1 MLYAMFAN
9 IAIIGFFIFIG
20 GHLLKDKQLTI
31 DSDFLLKATIGM
43 LTGALGII
51 LMIYSVRI
59 DNGLIIDLRYIAIIL
74 ATITTGPVSAI
85 IASIII
91 VIGRLSMFGI
101 NYYSL
106 NGVLNVLLIGAGSTA
121 IWIYLKKSFIQKWV
135 YLNVFCIGV
144 TSIFLMYLL
153 TDWTVAIYFIIISS
167 IASLFTFYSYRYAYE
182 TNESYRKLKREA
194 MKDPLTGLN
203 NVRKFDQFF
212 NEQIQHFKEKRIN
225 HLSLLVIDIDFF
237 KKINDEHGHLT
248 GDKILKEFGDVL
260 RNELSQEGIISRNGG
275 EEFTVLLPNIKF
287 EDAHTIGEELRKS
300 VENHLFLKDTVK
312 KQITFSAGVASNN
325 EFSCDMSMDE
335 LYSRADE
342 KLYQAKKAGRNRVYP
357 KVIKYRGTGKGKQAL

>member
-20 GHLLKDKQLTI
+20 GHLLKDKQLSI
-31 DSDFLLKATIGM
+31 NSDFLLKATIGM

-59 DNGLIIDLRYIAIIL
+59 NSGLIMDLRYISIVL
-74 ATITTGPVSAI
+74 ATITTGPVSAF
-85 IASIII
+85 IAAIVI

-106 NGVLNVLLIGAGSTA
+106 TGALNVLMIGAGCSA
-121 IWIYLKKSFIQKWV
+121 IWIYLKNSFFIKWF

-144 TSIFLMYLL
+144 SSLFLMYLL
-153 TDWTVAIYFIIISS
+153 KDWAVVIYFMVISS
-167 IASLFTFYSYRYAYE
+167 LASLFTFYLYKYAYE
-182 TNESYRKLKREA
+182 TNEIYRKLKREA

-203 NVRKFDQFF
+203 NVRKFDLFF
-212 NEQIQHFKEKRIN
+212 NEQIQRFKEKKIN

-237 KKINDEHGHLT
+237 KKINDQYGHLT
-248 GDKILKEFGDVL
+248 GDKLLKEFGEVL
-260 RNELSQEGIISRNGG
+260 RNELSQEWIISRNGG
-275 EEFTVLLPNIKF
+275 EEFTVLLPNLKF
-287 EDAHTIGEELRKS
+287 EDAHTIAEKLRIA
-300 VENHLFLKDTVK
+300 VENHLFLKDIK
-312 KQITFSAGVASNN
+312 KQITISAGVASNK
-325 EFSCDMSMDE
+325 EFSRDMPIDE

-342 KLYQAKKAGRNRVYP
+342 KLYQAKKAGRNRIYP
-357 KVIKYRGTGKGKQAL
+357 QLLKLADTN